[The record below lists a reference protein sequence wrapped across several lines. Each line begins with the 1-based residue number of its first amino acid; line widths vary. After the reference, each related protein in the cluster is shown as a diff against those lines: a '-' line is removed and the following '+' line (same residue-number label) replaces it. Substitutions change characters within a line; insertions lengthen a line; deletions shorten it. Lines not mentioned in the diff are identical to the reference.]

1 MNRKTSNTASAS
13 PRGMSSRGA
22 ATLLLLAVL
31 PPVGVAVLWARR
43 VFRPRGRAVLTALSV
58 LWALGIA
65 TIILSANQRTQIN
78 LPQVV
83 VSAPAA
89 PPAAVTAAP
98 YMETRTALSNM
109 DELLYNYQLE
119 RVLARG
125 GTEQDLLTEEERLTQ
140 ASEEN
145 EAILDTTVY
154 CVYQDPK
161 FYHQGMVCGNQTN
174 GRALSLRD
182 AIAEGLKPCSDC
194 NPARPLY

>member
-78 LPQVV
+78 LPQGRFRLPRIGKGDGAKIIVFGSVV
-83 VSAPAA
+83 CHIVTSSLCFIIRASSFFVPAKRRRLSSSATAGHSSAVSSAP
-89 PPAAVTAAP
+89 
-98 YMETRTALSNM
+98 
-109 DELLYNYQLE
+109 
-119 RVLARG
+119 
-125 GTEQDLLTEEERLTQ
+125 
-140 ASEEN
+140 
-145 EAILDTTVY
+145 
-154 CVYQDPK
+154 
-161 FYHQGMVCGNQTN
+161 
-174 GRALSLRD
+174 
-182 AIAEGLKPCSDC
+182 
-194 NPARPLY
+194 